1 MTAAAQP
8 TPDLPAEAVDLL
20 ALQRRERALDAVWPW
35 TDTLIAAVHSRRQH
49 PGPAAAA
56 VAAALTG
63 ARAVPAPDGID
74 PLDLLALALADRCA
88 GYMLALGMM
97 P

>member
-8 TPDLPAEAVDLL
+8 TPDLPAEVGDLL

-35 TDTLIAAVHSRRQH
+35 TDALITAVHGRRRHPDEAAVV
-49 PGPAAAA
+49 
-56 VAAALTG
+56 VAETLAG
-63 ARAVPAPDGID
+63 ARAVPVPDGVD
-74 PLDLLALALADRCA
+74 PLVLLALALADRCA
-88 GYMLALGMM
+88 GYMLALGMR